1 MAVPAPRIETTRTG
15 DLVHDVASLAGMAGD
30 LDLTTISGKPK
41 HAAQLVR
48 LNNATGAALS
58 AVLTPEKG
66 SDVTV
71 VVNAGQQYETPFA
84 VKVLVKSG
92 SGALSAIIV
101 WWLGNSGEINK

>member
-1 MAVPAPRIETTRTG
+1 MAGLAPRIETTRTA
-15 DLVHDVASLAGMAGD
+15 DLVHDVASLAGMSTD
-30 LDLTTISGKPK
+30 LDLTTISGKPGFC
-41 HAAQLVR
+41 AQKVR

-71 VVNAGQQYETPFA
+71 VVNAGQHYDVAFP

-92 SGALSAIIV
+92 SGALSALIY
-101 WWLGNSGEINK
+101 WWCGGSTSINK